1 MTPSSKPDSQPVS
14 QPDLYELATHTEKFV
29 FAMCG
34 FSVFRLKGRDLYV
47 GVVNNEVESIWK
59 NRYQVPINIGYP
71 QLDPLFK
78 NAANIIVQ
86 KQLNDIRTVGKYLGI
101 DNLHRVEHLI
111 RQLEI
116 FGIVQLESFF
126 AINPIK
132 SKERLVEIF
141 LEKNQS
147 KKA

>member
-34 FSVFRLKGRDLYV
+34 FSVFRLKV
-47 GVVNNEVESIWK
+47 WK